1 MILETSRLQLI
12 PIQEVDNKILAEIL
26 NDFSVRQYLCD
37 GKIMTEN
44 EIGEMIL
51 TSQLSFQ
58 EKNYGLWFITIKD
71 DRNTGVEIL
80 GFVGLWHFFEE
91 EQPQLSYALLPRYT
105 KQGFATEASQR
116 IIEYSFQNLG
126 FDYLTAGCDLLNLAS
141 QQLLLRLQFQKF
153 KQEVKNGMPLVFYK
167 LEK

>member
-12 PIQEVDNKILAEIL
+12 PIREVDNKILAEIL

-37 GKIMTEN
+37 GRIMTEN
-44 EIGEMIL
+44 EISEMIL

-58 EKNYGLWFITIKD
+58 EKSYGLWFITTKN
-71 DRNTGVEIL
+71 DRNTGLEIL
-80 GFVGLWHFFEE
+80 GFVGLWHFFEK
-91 EQPQLSYALLPRYT
+91 EQPQLSYALFPRYT
-105 KQGFATEASQR
+105 KQGFATEAGQR
-116 IIEYSFQNLG
+116 IIEYSFQDLG
-126 FDYLTAGCDLLNLAS
+126 FNYLTASCDLLNLTS
-141 QQLLLRLQFQKF
+141 QKLLSKLQFQKF

>member
-1 MILETSRLQLI
+1 MILETTRLQLI
-12 PIQEVDNKILAEIL
+12 PIQEADSKILAEIL

-37 GKIMTEN
+37 GRIMTEN

-58 EKNYGLWFITIKD
+58 EKSYGLWFITTKD
-71 DRNTGVEIL
+71 DRTII

-91 EQPQLSYALLPRYT
+91 EQPQLSYALLPQYT
-105 KQGFATEASQR
+105 KQGLATEASQR
-116 IIEYSFQNLG
+116 IIEYSFQDLG
-126 FDYLTAGCDLLNLAS
+126 FNYLTASCDLLNLAA
-141 QQLLLRLQFQKF
+141 QQLLLKLQFQKF
-153 KQEVKNGMPLVFYK
+153 KEEVKNGMPIIFYK